1 METPLQAIRR
11 LLTAIETLV
20 AEEEVLLRAGE
31 YAAATAAQDGLQTLI
46 DRVAQLARSSAAA
59 GRIDEALHRRAAE
72 ILQRRSQG
80 AELLTMRLA
89 EVRTE
94 LRLIA
99 EARQCTTRMKPVY
112 GRGDSATLAPALAAS
127 A

>member
-31 YAAATAAQDGLQTLI
+31 YAAASAVQDGLQSLI
-46 DRVAQLARSSAAA
+46 DRVAALARSPAAA
-59 GRIDEALHRRAAE
+59 GRIDEALHRRATE

-94 LRLIA
+94 LRTIT
-99 EARQCTTRMKPVY
+99 EARQCTTRLKPVY
-112 GRGDSATLAPALAAS
+112 GRVDGAPVSAALAAS